1 VIDQIRRGMP
11 FLLFILL
18 DFHLAGC
25 AGENSDGQGPGE
37 VKAHSKTVSVSCN
50 PAPQDRPARP
60 KAPAAKAVTKEITI
74 DNFTYNPS
82 KLTVPVGTK
91 VTWINQDDVPH
102 TVTSSAK
109 PRRFKS
115 GTLDTDDRFSY
126 VFTAPG
132 TYKYFCAV
140 HPHMTAQIIVK

>member
-1 VIDQIRRGMP
+1 MINQFRRSIP
-11 FLLFILL
+11 FLLFLLL
-18 DFHLAGC
+18 DLQLAGC
-25 AGENSDGQGPGE
+25 AVQNAEAEYAGEGKE
-37 VKAHSKTVSVSCN
+37 
-50 PAPQDRPARP
+50 PAPAHRTTAPPDVPART
-60 KAPAAKAVTKEITI
+60 KTPAKKAVTKKITI
-74 DNFTYNPS
+74 DNFTYHPS

-91 VTWINQDDVPH
+91 VTWINRDDVPH

-109 PRRFKS
+109 PPRFKS
-115 GTLDTDDRFSY
+115 GTLDTDDRFSH

>member
-1 VIDQIRRGMP
+1 MP

-18 DFHLAGC
+18 DLQLTGC
-25 AGENSDGQGPGE
+25 AGENADGQGPGE
-37 VKAHSKTVSVSCN
+37 VKAHSKTVSVSN
-50 PAPQDRPARP
+50 PAPQAMPARS
-60 KAPAAKAVTKEITI
+60 KAPAAKAVAKEITI

-102 TVTSSAK
+102 TVTSSSK

-115 GTLDTDDRFSY
+115 GTLDTDDRFSH

-132 TYKYFCAV
+132 
-140 HPHMTAQIIVK
+140 

>member
-1 VIDQIRRGMP
+1 MTQQARRSLP
-11 FLLFILL
+11 FLLLLLL
-18 DFHLAGC
+18 DLALAGC
-25 AGENSDGQGPGE
+25 VENSARP
-37 VKAHSKTVSVSCN
+37 KAGNGTAPTQAEGVQCK
-50 PAPQDRPARP
+50 PAPEAIPARA
-60 KAPAAKAVTKEITI
+60 KAPAAKAVAKEITI

-82 KLTVPVGTK
+82 RLTVPVGTK
-91 VTWINQDDVPH
+91 VTWINRDDVPH

-115 GTLDTDDRFSY
+115 GTLDTDDRFSH